1 MTQHPPTAD
10 PSEPQAT
17 KPALAMHWQIILAML
32 AAIPTIWLLK
42 TIDVPFM
49 ASVADVIGLTGK
61 LFLKLLKMVIMPLI
75 LASVVMSVAGFDN
88 PGHLKRLGLRA
99 LLYYG
104 ATTMVA
110 VGLGVV
116 VVNLLNPGEGM
127 SLSAAVAPDKKP
139 MSASDLVLSMVP
151 ENIFDA
157 LTQNS
162 AILSVIVFAL
172 LLGVATA
179 TLGEQAAGVRAFFS
193 GLNEAM
199 MRMTSWVMGLAPVGV
214 FALTVTTFM
223 DVGFDAIRP
232 LALYM
237 LTVAFG
243 LALHGGVAL
252 PALYA
257 FWTRRSPLTLARAMS
272 PALLTAFSTASSS
285 ATLPLT
291 MRCVERRAGVP
302 AHISRFVL
310 PLGATV
316 NMDGTALYES
326 VAAIFIAQAYGIHLG
341 LDAQILVFATATLA
355 AIGAA
360 GVPGAGLVT
369 LLIVLEAVNLPAEGY
384 GLIVVVDRLLDML
397 RTTVNVWGDMCGA
410 VIISKT
416 DNALTP
422 EDPDADILS

>member
-1 MTQHPPTAD
+1 
-10 PSEPQAT
+10 
-17 KPALAMHWQIILAML
+17 MHWQILLAML
-32 AAIPTIWLLK
+32 AALPTIWLLRE
-42 TIDVPFM
+42 
-49 ASVADVIGLTGK
+49 AAAADFAPARYVTDAITLTGK

-88 PGHLKRLGLRA
+88 PGHLRRLGLRA

-104 ATTMVA
+104 STTMVA

-116 VVNLLNPGEGM
+116 VVNLLQPGAGM
-127 SLSAAVAPDKKP
+127 SLAAAAAPNKKP

-151 ENIFDA
+151 DNIFEA

-179 TLGEQAAGVRAFFS
+179 TLGAQADGVRTFFN

-199 MRMTSWVMGLAPVGV
+199 MKMTGWIMGLAPLGV

-223 DVGFDAIRP
+223 DVGLEAIRP

-237 LTVAFG
+237 VTVALG
-243 LALHGGVAL
+243 LALHGGLVL

-257 FWTRRSPLTLARAMS
+257 LWTKRAPWRFAKAMS

-302 AHISRFVL
+302 PHISRFVL

-326 VAAIFIAQAYGIHLG
+326 VAAIFIAQAYGISLG
-341 LDAQILVFATATLA
+341 LDAQVLVFATATLA

-369 LLIVLEAVNLPAEGY
+369 LLIVLEAVNLPPEGY

-410 VIISKT
+410 AIVAQT
-416 DNALTP
+416 DRALLS
-422 EDPDADILS
+422 EHPDADILHSSDTQPE